1 MKKDAPLQDSSEG
14 PILFFHKKYTYLR
27 NEPEKVKN
35 SSLSQKN

>member
-1 MKKDAPLQDSSEG
+1 MPPYKTLQKA